1 MITHQAI
8 KKWKKNEIKRNGV
21 CIISANIESLSLK
34 DIIQGYKMFS
44 LEVLQIVL
52 LTFDCGF
59 ES

>member
-1 MITHQAI
+1 M
-8 KKWKKNEIKRNGV
+8 KKNEIKRNGV

-52 LTFDCGF
+52 LTFNCGF

>member
-8 KKWKKNEIKRNGV
+8 KKRKKNEIKRNGV

-52 LTFDCGF
+52 LTFNCGF

>member
-8 KKWKKNEIKRNGV
+8 KKMNKNEIKRNGV

-52 LTFDCGF
+52 LTFNCGF